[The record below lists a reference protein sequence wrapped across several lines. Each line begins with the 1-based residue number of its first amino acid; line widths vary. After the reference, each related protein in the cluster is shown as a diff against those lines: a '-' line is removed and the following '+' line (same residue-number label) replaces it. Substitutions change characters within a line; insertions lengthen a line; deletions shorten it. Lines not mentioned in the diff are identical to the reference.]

1 MGISFMSMAA
11 SPHRSNA
18 ELSYKILARV
28 LKINLSVMYLTGQR
42 GVFRTSPALR
52 HAREIPVNLV
62 RYALILFVGASGV
75 LHVTGDKL

>member
-1 MGISFMSMAA
+1 M
-11 SPHRSNA
+11 H
-18 ELSYKILARV
+18 
-28 LKINLSVMYLTGQR
+28 LTGQR
-42 GVFRTSPALR
+42 GVFRTRPALK